1 MARACGS
8 SPISKER
15 AMNNIDEKIRKIV
28 ALIDGAATEGE
39 ARAASLALQRL
50 LVANNLKLEDINLD
64 DAPAEVGEEV
74 CDLGRRIPE
83 WKKTLAVVVAA
94 NYRCRA
100 YTSYNNNGRTVVF
113 VGEGEDAVVASCCFR
128 ASANAAENCFR
139 SYCGRMKAM
148 GYGNVSR
155 QSGVKGTWMLGF
167 ISGLK
172 RAYEE
177 QVSSDESLALAIVV
191 PESVNRHMDGISL
204 RSNKIKVR
212 TTSDPFVR
220 ADGYESG
227 YGFGRG
233 DRVTAASA

>member
-1 MARACGS
+1 M
-8 SPISKER
+8 
-15 AMNNIDEKIRKIV
+15 
-28 ALIDGAATEGE
+28 
-39 ARAASLALQRL
+39 
-50 LVANNLKLEDINLD
+50 EDINLD
-64 DAPAEVGEEV
+64 DSPAEVGEEV

-83 WKKTLAVVVAA
+83 WKKTLALVVAA

-100 YTSYNNNGRTVVF
+100 YTSYSNKGRTVVF
-113 VGEGEDAVVASCCFR
+113 VGEGEDSVVASCCFR

-139 SYCGRMKAM
+139 TYCARMKAM

-155 QSGVKGTWMLGF
+155 QKGVKGTWMLGF

-172 RAYEE
+172 RAYAE
-177 QVSSDESLALAIVV
+177 QVSNDESMALAIVV
-191 PESVNRHMDGISL
+191 PESVNRHMDGIGL
-204 RSNKIKVR
+204 RTTKIKVR
-212 TTSDPFVR
+212 TTSDPFVK

>member
-1 MARACGS
+1 MKS
-8 SPISKER
+8 
-15 AMNNIDEKIRKIV
+15 IDEKIKKIV

-50 LVANNLKLEDINLD
+50 LVANDLKLEDINLD
-64 DAPAEVGEEV
+64 DAPVEVGEEV
-74 CDLGRRIPE
+74 CELGRRIPE
-83 WKKTLAVVVAA
+83 WKKILAKVVAN
-94 NYRCRA
+94 NYRCRV
-100 YTSYNNNGRTVVF
+100 YTSYSEIRDLYDCRTKGRTAVF
-113 VGEGEDAVVASCCFR
+113 VGEGDDPVVASCCFR

-139 SYCGRMKAM
+139 SYCARMKSM
-148 GYGNVSR
+148 GYGSISR
-155 QSGVKGTWMLGF
+155 QKGVKGTWMLGF

-191 PESVNRHMDGISL
+191 PESVNRHMDGIGL
-204 RSNKIKVR
+204 KTTKIKVR
-212 TTSDPFVR
+212 TTSDPYVK

-233 DRVTAASA
+233 DRVSAASA

>member
-1 MARACGS
+1 M
-8 SPISKER
+8 K
-15 AMNNIDEKIRKIV
+15 NIDEKIKKIV

-50 LVANNLKLEDINLD
+50 LVSNNLKLEDINLD
-64 DAPAEVGEEV
+64 DSPAEVGEEA

-83 WKKTLAVVVAA
+83 WKKTLALVVAA
-94 NYRCRA
+94 NYRYRA
-100 YTSYNNNGRTVVF
+100 YTSYSNNGRTVVF
-113 VGEGEDAVVASCCFR
+113 VGEGEDSVVASCCFR

-139 SYCGRMKAM
+139 TYCARMKAL

-155 QSGVKGTWMLGF
+155 QKGVKGTWMLGF

-172 RAYEE
+172 RAYAE
-177 QVSSDESLALAIVV
+177 QVSNDESMALAIVV
-191 PESVNRHMDGISL
+191 PESVNRHMDGIGL
-204 RSNKIKVR
+204 RTTKIKVR
-212 TTSDPFVR
+212 TTSDPYVK
-220 ADGYESG
+220 ADGYEFG

>member
-1 MARACGS
+1 M
-8 SPISKER
+8 K
-15 AMNNIDEKIRKIV
+15 NIDEKIRKIV

-64 DAPAEVGEEV
+64 DSPAKVGEEA

-83 WKKTLAVVVAA
+83 WKKTLALVVAA

-100 YTSYNNNGRTVVF
+100 YTSYSNNGRTVVF
-113 VGEGEDAVVASCCFR
+113 VGEGEDSVVASCCFR

-139 SYCGRMKAM
+139 TYCARMKAM

-155 QSGVKGTWMLGF
+155 QKGVKGTWMLGF

-172 RAYEE
+172 RAYAE
-177 QVSSDESLALAIVV
+177 QVSNDESLALAIVV
-191 PESVNRHMDGISL
+191 PESVNRHMDGIGL
-204 RSNKIKVR
+204 RTTKIKVR
-212 TTSDPFVR
+212 TTSDPYVK